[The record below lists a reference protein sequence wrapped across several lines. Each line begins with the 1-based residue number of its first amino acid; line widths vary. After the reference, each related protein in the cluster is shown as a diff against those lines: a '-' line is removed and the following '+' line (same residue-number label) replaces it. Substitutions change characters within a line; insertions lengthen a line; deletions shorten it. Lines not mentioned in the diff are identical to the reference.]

1 MRAGT
6 LDRRIELQRKTNSW
20 SSTGQPIEAWGAL
33 VQRWAEVKPLS
44 GDERNAAQ
52 QWIAREQVKFT
63 IRWSPEVANFSPL
76 DRVVFPATDSSVSP
90 VPSRSIYDVIAV
102 NEEGRQEGMAIL
114 AARRVG

>member
-1 MRAGT
+1 MRAGP

-20 SSTGQPIEAWGAL
+20 SSSGQPIEVWGLLA
-33 VQRWAEVKPLS
+33 QRWANYKPLS

-63 IRWSPEVANFSPL
+63 IRWSPELANFSPL
-76 DRVVFPATDSSVSP
+76 DRIIFPASDVANSP

-102 NEEGRQEGMAIL
+102 NEEGRQEGIAIL

>member
-1 MRAGT
+1 MRAGS
-6 LDRRIELQRKTNSW
+6 LDRRIELQRKTTSW
-20 SSTGQPIEAWGAL
+20 SSSGQPVETWSTL
-33 VQRWAEVKPLS
+33 TQRWANYKSLT

-63 IRWSPEVANFSPL
+63 IRWSSDVSDFSSL
-76 DRVVFPATDSSVSP
+76 DRIIFPATDASVSP

-102 NEEGRQEGMAIL
+102 SEEGRQKGIAIL